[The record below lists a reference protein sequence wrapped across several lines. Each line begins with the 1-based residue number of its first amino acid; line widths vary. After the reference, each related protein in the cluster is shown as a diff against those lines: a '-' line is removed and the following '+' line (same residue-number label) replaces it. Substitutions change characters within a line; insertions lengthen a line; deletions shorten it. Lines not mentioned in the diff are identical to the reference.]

1 MSSPVPVAPPTAASA
16 TAAPATAATPGPATT
31 QADAPAG
38 PPPAAAPAPIQDPG
52 NLEQLRKGVGEA
64 LRQAPGG
71 LPRTLGSMP
80 HMATGLTFQDG
91 TLHWLFPPNVR
102 NTAQD
107 LERELSNPHLL
118 EALRQVLPGL
128 VRTTLTFETENRERP
143 EDVLRA
149 DPSFQRLLADT
160 GGEIVEVRREE

>member
-1 MSSPVPVAPPTAASA
+1 MASGGI
-16 TAAPATAATPGPATT
+16 T
-31 QADAPAG
+31 
-38 PPPAAAPAPIQDPG
+38 
-52 NLEQLRKGVGEA
+52 EQLRKGVGEA

-71 LPRTLGSMP
+71 LPRTLGSLP

-128 VRTTLTFETENRERP
+128 VRTTLTFETGNRERP

-160 GGEIVEVRREE
+160 SGEIVEVRREE